1 MKTIANPVKIDK
13 TIGIV
18 TIKNEYVISIAISI
32 AYFFNARAAMSLR

>member
-18 TIKNEYVISIAISI
+18 TIKNEYVISIA
-32 AYFFNARAAMSLR
+32 YFFNARAAMSLR